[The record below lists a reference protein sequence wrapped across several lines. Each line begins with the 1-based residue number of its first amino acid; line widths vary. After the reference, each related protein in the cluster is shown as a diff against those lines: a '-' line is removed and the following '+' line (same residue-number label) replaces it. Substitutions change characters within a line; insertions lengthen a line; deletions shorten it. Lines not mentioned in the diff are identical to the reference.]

1 MVDVKIRSEI
11 RVLLMQSC
19 GRFDTGF
26 GGNNYNILCWH
37 GSGDRYIG
45 SHKQA
50 SQPLSPKN
58 YAQSR
63 GMLKWVDCVV
73 FSVCDVCDCCAI
85 KTVNH
90 YR

>member
-1 MVDVKIRSEI
+1 MGLEI
-11 RVLLMQSC
+11 
-19 GRFDTGF
+19 D
-26 GGNNYNILCWH
+26 IL
-37 GSGDRYIG
+37 GP
-45 SHKQA
+45 HKQA